1 MSLDAAWALRW
12 IELAAADVAEQRDY
26 LVDLDRAIGDGDH
39 GENMDRGFR
48 AAVEALSEAQPGSVA
63 EVLKTVAKTL
73 MSTVGGA
80 AGPLYG
86 TAFLRASKA
95 AGGGDLD
102 GVGVAAVIEGA
113 LSGIQAR
120 GKATTGEKTM
130 VDAWTPALE
139 TARAVAEAGGDAG
152 VVLEAAATAA
162 EAGAAATEPL
172 RATKGRASYLGERSI
187 GHLDPGA
194 VSTSLIL
201 RAAVRARRMHKDAAF
216 LKSVLVPGGSVPA
229 EEICQVLAQDE
240 PFAPLFANT
249 ALFAAAQAG
258 AEIRF
263 VTNDLTLSDGM
274 RMFAP
279 TGSAEESNTGLCVLA
294 AHEKYDILITGD
306 LSQNEEYRLLSQNE
320 LRGIELLVAGHHGAA
335 TSTSDALLAQTGA
348 RTVILSVGA
357 DNSYGHP
364 AAQTLARIQ
373 NAGAAIYRTDEMGT
387 IVIRGG
393 N

>member
-1 MSLDAAWALRW
+1 MSLDAAWARRW

-39 GENMDRGFR
+39 GENMDRGFK
-48 AAVEALSEAQPGSVA
+48 AAVEALGQAEPASVA

-95 AGGGDLD
+95 AAGGDLD
-102 GVGVAAVIEGA
+102 GGGVAAVIEGA

-139 TARAVAEAGGDAG
+139 AARAAAEAGGDEG

-201 RAAVRARRMHKDAAF
+201 RAAAR
-216 LKSVLVPGGSVPA
+216 
-229 EEICQVLAQDE
+229 
-240 PFAPLFANT
+240 
-249 ALFAAAQAG
+249 
-258 AEIRF
+258 
-263 VTNDLTLSDGM
+263 
-274 RMFAP
+274 
-279 TGSAEESNTGLCVLA
+279 
-294 AHEKYDILITGD
+294 
-306 LSQNEEYRLLSQNE
+306 
-320 LRGIELLVAGHHGAA
+320 AA
-335 TSTSDALLAQTGA
+335 TEGQDA
-348 RTVILSVGA
+348 
-357 DNSYGHP
+357 
-364 AAQTLARIQ
+364 
-373 NAGAAIYRTDEMGT
+373 
-387 IVIRGG
+387 
-393 N
+393 

>member
-12 IELAAADVAEQRDY
+12 IELAAADIAEQRDY

-39 GENMDRGFR
+39 GENMDRGFK
-48 AAVEALSEAQPGSVA
+48 AAVEALEQAQPGSVA

-95 AGGGDLD
+95 AGDGDLD
-102 GVGVAAVIEGA
+102 GAGVAALIAGA
-113 LSGIQAR
+113 LDGIQAR

-139 TARAVAEAGGDAG
+139 AARAAAEAGSDPVA
-152 VVLEAAATAA
+152 VLEAAATAA

-201 RAAVRARRMHKDAAF
+201 RAAVRA
-216 LKSVLVPGGSVPA
+216 
-229 EEICQVLAQDE
+229 
-240 PFAPLFANT
+240 
-249 ALFAAAQAG
+249 AG
-258 AEIRF
+258 E
-263 VTNDLTLSDGM
+263 
-274 RMFAP
+274 
-279 TGSAEESNTGLCVLA
+279 
-294 AHEKYDILITGD
+294 
-306 LSQNEEYRLLSQNE
+306 
-320 LRGIELLVAGHHGAA
+320 
-335 TSTSDALLAQTGA
+335 
-348 RTVILSVGA
+348 
-357 DNSYGHP
+357 
-364 AAQTLARIQ
+364 
-373 NAGAAIYRTDEMGT
+373 AGAA
-387 IVIRGG
+387 
-393 N
+393 